1 MGVLVAGHERS
12 ARPIRPFD
20 LSRDLPALATL
31 VEVSFESELS
41 RTSSQ
46 IVAEMREMATWGWT
60 LNLLALLGPPYRGL
74 VWEEEGRV
82 VGNVTMMRERPG
94 VWSLS
99 NIAVLPDA
107 RGRGIGGALV
117 DAAIRHLTDVE
128 ARLITLQVRP
138 ENAIAVGLYGRRGF
152 VTYDRVSELV
162 LQTDSWPGIIGQAY
176 SGHLIRRPRREDL
189 EFIVSLLT
197 EAMPE
202 PARHADP
209 VRPHDWERGTWGAVL
224 RGLSL
229 ALKGQER
236 ISLIASRGGG
246 LQGVAWARI
255 RALGTYHD
263 VGLVAAADAQ
273 RDVSS
278 PLLHALLADLVDAP
292 RRPLHA
298 TISRSQPGVLEA
310 LEGAGFDVLRD
321 LDRMVLSL
329 G

>member
-1 MGVLVAGHERS
+1 MGVLVAGQQRI

-20 LSRDLPALATL
+20 LTRDLPALAAL

-46 IVAEMREMATWGWT
+46 IVAEMREMAAWGLT
-60 LNLLALLGPPYRGL
+60 LRLLALLGPPYRGL

-82 VGNVTMMRERPG
+82 IGNVTMMRDRPG

-99 NIAVLPDA
+99 NVAVLPEA

-117 DAAIRHLTDVE
+117 DAAIQHLRSIE

-138 ENAIAVGLYGRRGF
+138 ENEVAVGLYGRRGF

-162 LQTDSWPGIIGQAY
+162 LKPDTWPGIVEQVH
-176 SGHLIRRPRREDL
+176 SGNLIRRPRRADL
-189 EFIVSLLT
+189 PLVVALLT
-197 EAMPE
+197 EAMPG
-202 PARHADP
+202 PARQADP
-209 VRPHDWERGTWGAVL
+209 VRSQDWERGTWAAL
-224 RGLSL
+224 WRGLSL

-236 ISLIASRGGG
+236 ITLIALLGAR
-246 LQGVAWARI
+246 LQGVAWATI

-263 VGLVAAADAQ
+263 LGLVASSEAQ
-273 RDVSS
+273 RQVSA
-278 PLLHALLADLVDAP
+278 PLLQALLAALAGAP
-292 RRPLHA
+292 RRPVHA
-298 TISRSQPGVLEA
+298 TVSRSQPGVLEA
-310 LEGAGFDVLRD
+310 LEDAGFDVLRD